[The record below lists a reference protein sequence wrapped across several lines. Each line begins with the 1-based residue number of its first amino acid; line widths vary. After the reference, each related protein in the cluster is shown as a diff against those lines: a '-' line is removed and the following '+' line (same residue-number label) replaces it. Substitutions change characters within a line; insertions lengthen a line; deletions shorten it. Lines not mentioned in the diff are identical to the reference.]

1 MIIRLK
7 PNVWKMAGD
16 KRLGSQLPKDHQ

>member
-1 MIIRLK
+1 MTIRLE

-16 KRLGSQLPKDHQ
+16 KRLGSQLPMDHQ